1 MRRLGSVQ
9 RKMPCVFVTEVK
21 EEPSTKREHQVIR
34 VEGPA
39 GAAARRLLSGALV
52 AFEPGERAWLC
63 RSRLIGRELFP
74 GFVWGTGGGGWREGR
89 GGVSH
94 TLSSRFFSV
103 AMEKI
108 FKRIFLSRRF
118 KLALARK
125 LKTHILSNI
134 SFFLGCRL
142 LEKNLYK

>member
-21 EEPSTKREHQVIR
+21 EEPSTKREHQVLR
-34 VEGPA
+34 VAGPA
-39 GAAARRLLSGALV
+39 GAAARRVLSRALA
-52 AFEPGERAWLC
+52 AFEPREGACW
-63 RSRLIGRELFP
+63 SHPIGRELFA
-74 GFVWGTGGGGWREGR
+74 GFAWGAGGGG
-89 GGVSH
+89 SH
-94 TLSSRFFSV
+94 SLSSRFFSV

-108 FKRIFLSRRF
+108 FKRIFLSGRF

-134 SFFLGCRL
+134 SFFLGYHL

>member
-52 AFEPGERAWLC
+52 AFEPGERAWWC
-63 RSRLIGRELFP
+63 RSRLIGRELFA

-94 TLSSRFFSV
+94 TELQVLLSCNGEHLQKDFSEQ
-103 AMEKI
+103 AIQTCPREEI
-108 FKRIFLSRRF
+108 ENPH
-118 KLALARK
+118 
-125 LKTHILSNI
+125 LK
-134 SFFLGCRL
+134 
-142 LEKNLYK
+142 